1 MTIAMSPTILLL
13 GAVALY
19 LLRLS
24 DEWLRQAFAI
34 KSLTMK
40 NAANPLRPFLA
51 IGDSPWLAKWGELF
65 GDIIDPLARIVR
77 PDWSWSELGFAF
89 TSLIVKCSIGG
100 LIGGTIVRLTSL
112 RFARKPQGS
121 LRAAIKHSQRQYL
134 SYLVAPALP
143 LMGVGILAIVGW
155 LLGVCVSIAPDI
167 GKPSLNAAWG
177 LLLPLGLAMAVLLNV
192 VALGWPLMVAA
203 ISTEDSD
210 GFDGLARSYGL
221 VVDHPFYAAFL
232 ICAAGAIGAV
242 GLSLIQLLFD
252 QAGLMATWS
261 VALGYG
267 SEIPRVTADWL
278 SFWKMLSMGYAVS
291 YFWSAWTVIYML
303 LRHCDDGTS
312 LEEVAPDQVD
322 KVVDESARQTEP
334 EVASNS

>member
-1 MTIAMSPTILLL
+1 MLML

-19 LLRLS
+19 AMRLS

-34 KSLTMK
+34 QSLTVK
-40 NAANPLRPFLA
+40 SASNPLSPFIVLA
-51 IGDSPWLAKWGELF
+51 NTHWLPKWGELF
-65 GDIIDPLARIVR
+65 NDILDPLARLVR
-77 PDWSWSELGFAF
+77 PDWSWNELGFAV

-112 RFARKPQGS
+112 RFARKSRGN

-143 LMGVGILAIVGW
+143 LLGVGILATVGW
-155 LLGVCVSIAPDI
+155 LLGVLASIVPAI
-167 GKPSLNAAWG
+167 GEPILSAAWG
-177 LLLPLGLAMAVLLNV
+177 LLLLLGLAMAVLLNV

-232 ICAAGAIGAV
+232 ACAAGAIGAV
-242 GLSLIQLLFD
+242 GLSLMQLLFD

-261 VALGYG
+261 VALGHG
-267 SEIPRVTADWL
+267 SEAGRVSPSWL
-278 SFWKMLSMGYAVS
+278 SLWKMLSMGYAVS

-312 LEEVAPDQVD
+312 LEEVAADRVE
-322 KVVDESARQTEP
+322 KIAEP
-334 EVASNS
+334 TTPKE